1 MMRHSYL
8 GMFLLALVVTLS
20 SCELVG
26 DIFRAGFYVG
36 IIIVIVVIALIV
48 WLVSRFRR

>member
-1 MMRHSYL
+1 MMRYNYL
-8 GMFLLALVVTLS
+8 WMFLLAVVVTLS
-20 SCELVG
+20 SCEMIG